1 MAKSAAQKAQEK
13 LKMDRIQ
20 QAMQPMTGLPAFTDF
35 MALITDLKDEAVA
48 NSVSFETSASERNSL
63 VSKGEVLAY
72 LNILNV
78 YQGQKDQQEQ
88 LIKFDQEQQTAQ
100 T

>member
-20 QAMQPMTGLPAFTDF
+20 QTMTPLVGIPAFVEF
-35 MALITDLKDEAVA
+35 MVLVGDLKDEAVA

-78 YQGQKDQQEQ
+78 YQGQVEQQEQ
-88 LIKFDQEQQTAQ
+88 LIKFEQEQQTQ
-100 T
+100 QQ

>member
-1 MAKSAAQKAQEK
+1 
-13 LKMDRIQ
+13 MDRIQ
-20 QAMQPMTGLPAFTDF
+20 QAMTPLVGIPAFVEF
-35 MALITDLKDEAVA
+35 MALVKDLKDEAVA

-78 YQGQKDQQEQ
+78 YQGQVEQQEQ
-88 LIKFDQEQQTAQ
+88 LIKFEQEQAHQ
-100 T
+100 